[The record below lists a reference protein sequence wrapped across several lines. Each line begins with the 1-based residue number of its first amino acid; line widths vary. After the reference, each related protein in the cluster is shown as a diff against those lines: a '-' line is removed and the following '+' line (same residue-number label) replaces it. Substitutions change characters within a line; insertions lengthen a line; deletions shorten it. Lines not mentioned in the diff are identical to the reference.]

1 MMNQNINKNTLLV
14 RQSNFELL
22 RIVCMLFIVCGHMV
36 LSHDSQLFS
45 PDWHIG
51 NFVLGFVCVAVNS
64 FVLISGFWGI
74 NLDFKKLLR
83 MNNMVTVYSI
93 ILFIISLVIGIH
105 TLKLRADWM
114 YLAPIL
120 TKKYWFITIY
130 FVLCLLA
137 PFLNHFIESI
147 SKKQYQHLLITLFVL
162 FCIQPTFGFLLNF
175 EAIVP
180 DAGYGIVSFI
190 FLYLLGRYIRIHLQF
205 KTSKYWFLA
214 IYFASTLSIGLSHL
228 ILSKILGFEF
238 SSFISYNTL
247 LCLLGAVGLFLFFS
261 QLDFKSR
268 IINHFAK
275 YCLAV
280 YVLHCH
286 PTFTKYLFN
295 DIIKVNEYA
304 GITYILLLLVCPIII
319 FVGCSIIEASRL
331 KICSLFS
338 KSNR

>member
-14 RQSNFELL
+14 RQSNFEML

-64 FVLISGFWGI
+64 FVLISGFFGI

-114 YLAPIL
+114 YLAPVL

-147 SKKQYQHLLITLFVL
+147 SKNNTNIFSLHYLCYSAYSPHS
-162 FCIQPTFGFLLNF
+162 
-175 EAIVP
+175 
-180 DAGYGIVSFI
+180 VS
-190 FLYLLGRYIRIHLQF
+190 
-205 KTSKYWFLA
+205 
-214 IYFASTLSIGLSHL
+214 
-228 ILSKILGFEF
+228 
-238 SSFISYNTL
+238 
-247 LCLLGAVGLFLFFS
+247 C
-261 QLDFKSR
+261 
-268 IINHFAK
+268 
-275 YCLAV
+275 
-280 YVLHCH
+280 
-286 PTFTKYLFN
+286 
-295 DIIKVNEYA
+295 
-304 GITYILLLLVCPIII
+304 
-319 FVGCSIIEASRL
+319 
-331 KICSLFS
+331 
-338 KSNR
+338 